1 MIDYSL
7 NVTSLHDVE
16 GMGERGRLVVF
27 NMFGARNL
35 ELDNFTEGGS
45 KYHISVK
52 RPGEGVGTELD
63 SNRSA
68 PRTIKYKVARQV
80 MVFEQD
86 GVVEN
91 ETRSFDFGFEWNSG
105 TKLCQ
110 RERRKQR
117 RVMPEPKPSP
127 SGCAMTTLSSRTNRC
142 PIWYFAGTGE

>member
-1 MIDYSL
+1 MEQGSWSW
-7 NVTSLHDVE
+7 T
-16 GMGERGRLVVF
+16 
-27 NMFGARNL
+27 
-35 ELDNFTEGGS
+35 NFTVGGS
-45 KYHISVK
+45 KYLSEKARRRWGLNFTSIRSV
-52 RPGEGVGTELD
+52 
-63 SNRSA
+63 
-68 PRTIKYKVARQV
+68 PRVIDYKVARQV

-86 GVVEN
+86 GVVEY

>member
-1 MIDYSL
+1 MFDYSL
-7 NVTSLHDVE
+7 TVTSLHDVE
-16 GMGERGRLVVF
+16 ERGEGLVVF
-27 NMFGARNL
+27 NGARIL
-35 ELDNFTEGGS
+35 ELDNFTVGGS
-45 KYHISVK
+45 KYLSEKARRRWGLNFTSIRSV
-52 RPGEGVGTELD
+52 
-63 SNRSA
+63 
-68 PRTIKYKVARQV
+68 PRVIDYKVARQV

-110 RERRKQR
+110 RERRKL
-117 RVMPEPKPSP
+117 MPEPKPSP